1 MQVFIIQAN
10 NYLKKNIRAFCHTNY
25 LGYKHPG
32 NPDYI
37 NTLKNTFGNTP
48 INLLD
53 GAVFN
58 LETVL
63 ASDLPQ
69 IKQKLQKLGISL
81 ITVCVIPR
89 AKNNNYYSPNQLL
102 FISTIKNFV
111 TKQIGLVDGTNYIIR
126 KINTRTTH
134 LQNSKIN
141 ISNEGELP
149 YPGITMK
156 TCVISSNVKNKD
168 ILLIDDIYTKT
179 VNIDEDCIQALLNYG
194 ANSVTFYAIGR
205 TINNKNNI

>member
-1 MQVFIIQAN
+1 MLDFIIQAN
-10 NYLKKNIRAFCHTNY
+10 NYLKKNIRAFCHTDY
-25 LGYKHPG
+25 LGYKQPG

-48 INLLD
+48 KNVLD
-53 GAVFN
+53 DAVFS

-69 IKQKLQKLGISL
+69 IKQKLQKLGVKL

-89 AKNNNYYSPNQLL
+89 AKNKNYYSPNQLL
-102 FISTIKNFV
+102 FISTIQNFV
-111 TKQIGLVDGTNYIIR
+111 TKQNDIVDGTNYIIR
-126 KINTRTTH
+126 KIDTRTTH
-134 LQNSKIN
+134 LKNSIIN
-141 ISNEGELP
+141 ISNNGELP
-149 YPGITMK
+149 HPGITIK
-156 TCVISSNVKNKD
+156 TCIISSNVKNKD

-179 VNIDEDCIQALLNYG
+179 VNIDEDCIQTLLNYG

-205 TINNKNNI
+205 TINRDNT